1 MSTDDDRGFGHV
13 LSRREALG
21 LLGAAGASALLG
33 SPGSSWAQVPPC
45 VVVPAQMEGPYFVEE
60 RLNRSDIRRD
70 PSDQTMTPGVPL
82 RLSLR
87 VSQLTAASICGPLA
101 NAVVDVWQCD
111 AIGRYSDVAD
121 TRKAFDTRGRKF
133 LRGHQVTDAGGLVEF
148 TTIYPGWYPGR
159 AVHVHFKIRTNPG
172 GSGSDFTSQLY
183 FSEDVTDKVHA
194 QVPYASRGR
203 RSTMN
208 AGDGLYRNGGSQ
220 LMLRLSEESSGYLG
234 RFDLALKMSRS

>member
-1 MSTDDDRGFGHV
+1 MSMTDDHGFGHV
-13 LSRREALG
+13 LSRREALA
-21 LLGAAGASALLG
+21 LLGAAGAGTLLG
-33 SPGSSWAQVPPC
+33 SPSSLWAQMPPC

-70 PSDQTMTPGVPL
+70 PSDGTMTPGVPL

-87 VSQLTAASICGPLA
+87 VSQLSAAGSCAPLA
-101 NAVVDVWQCD
+101 SAVVDVWQCD

-148 TTIYPGWYPGR
+148 TTVYPGWYPGR
-159 AVHVHFKIRTNPG
+159 AVHVHFKVRTNPG
-172 GSGSDFTSQLY
+172 GPGQDFTSQLY
-183 FSEDVTDKVHA
+183 FSEEVTDKIHA
-194 QVPYASRGR
+194 QAPYSTRGR

-208 AGDGLYRNGGSQ
+208 ATDGFYRNGGSE
-220 LMLRLSEESSGYLG
+220 LMLRMTEQASGYHG
-234 RFDLALKMSRS
+234 RFELALKT